1 MQQSSVSP
9 MVAVVCVVGTLILMA
24 LGNQLLVKEI
34 MSVYKKLQEARILL
48 QNTKLNKSGKN
59 KFAGYEYFEL
69 GDFLPQIQNICQK
82 VGLCGVLSFNHEMA
96 YLQINDV
103 EDGTSVMFTSPM
115 SSAAL
120 KGCHDVQNL
129 GAVQTYLRRYLWTNA
144 FEIVEHDALDAT
156 TGSEPV
162 NKSEAVT
169 VSSVSTTVKEP
180 SLTINAPAKSATVT
194 VKTLAGEKGEWQIV
208 APAKPAGDAKDWLD
222 LVQITALMLLDLTAS
237 EKDVMQIFKKNKV
250 LFDTVKATDALF
262 FKEMMA
268 KFTERNKTFKKD

>member
-1 MQQSSVSP
+1 
-9 MVAVVCVVGTLILMA
+9 
-24 LGNQLLVKEI
+24 
-34 MSVYKKLQEARILL
+34 MSVYKKLQQARIAL
-48 QNTKLNKSGKN
+48 QGKKLTKSGKN

-69 GDFLPQIQNICQK
+69 GDFLPTIQTICND

-156 TGSEPV
+156 MGKDEPPKRV
-162 NKSEAVT
+162 EAKVEKIEPKVEKPKPT
-169 VSSVSTTVKEP
+169 NGQWQISLADNEDIGAWMDTLGAGCDALLSLATSVDDVATIFKTNRSVFDKAKALDDVAYSKLMEKFSATKK
-180 SLTINAPAKSATVT
+180 SLT
-194 VKTLAGEKGEWQIV
+194 
-208 APAKPAGDAKDWLD
+208 
-222 LVQITALMLLDLTAS
+222 
-237 EKDVMQIFKKNKV
+237 
-250 LFDTVKATDALF
+250 KA
-262 FKEMMA
+262 
-268 KFTERNKTFKKD
+268 